1 MRRFQLVGRV
11 ADVSVFDDYAHHPTE
26 LRATL
31 GAARRVVT
39 GQGRV
44 IACFQPHL
52 FSRTRDF
59 AGEFGSALTLADRVI
74 VSDIYPAREDPIP
87 AVTGVLVHDPV
98 IAAGGGSRQ
107 VPDKQDLPE
116 ALAEE
121 VRPGDLVIT
130 LGAGD
135 VTLVGPVLVGLL
147 EGKA

>member
-1 MRRFQLVGRV
+1 GIASFTGTLRRFQLVGRV

-74 VSDIYPAREDPIP
+74 VSDIYPAR
-87 AVTGVLVHDPV
+87 
-98 IAAGGGSRQ
+98 
-107 VPDKQDLPE
+107 
-116 ALAEE
+116 
-121 VRPGDLVIT
+121 
-130 LGAGD
+130 
-135 VTLVGPVLVGLL
+135 
-147 EGKA
+147 